1 MPHRTILVRVVSLL
15 VYYSFPRIIYLT
27 SRYFVRTS
35 QPHIHYLVS
44 IFAGV
49 PFGIG
54 VAQILQGLTAY
65 VMDAYGLYFASAIAA
80 TVVLRSIGGAIF
92 PLFSTSM
99 FNALGDQWA
108 MSVFGFMSA
117 VCMPMPIIFFVS
129 PLLPSNLLFGIY
141 GVTARIELTTAHRNT
156 AGGSAASQSLRI
168 IIQSR
173 AAISPQDQ
181 KRLRATRKRRTRL

>member
-1 MPHRTILVRVVSLL
+1 MTSCVTPS
-15 VYYSFPRIIYLT
+15 IIYLT
-27 SRYFVRTS
+27 TRCFARTS

-129 PLLPSNLLFGIY
+129 PSHLNDSGY
-141 GVTARIELTTAHRNT
+141 SVAARLGLTVVHRNT
-156 AGGSAASQSLRI
+156 AGGSAASRSLRI

-173 AAISPQDQ
+173 AAISPQDR
-181 KRLRATRKRRTRL
+181 KRLRATQKRRMELSSRPLCDPLFA